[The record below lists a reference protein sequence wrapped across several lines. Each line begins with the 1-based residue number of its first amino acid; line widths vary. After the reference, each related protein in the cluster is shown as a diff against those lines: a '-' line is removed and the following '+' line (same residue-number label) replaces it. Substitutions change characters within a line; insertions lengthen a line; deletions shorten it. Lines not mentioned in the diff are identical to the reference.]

1 MKNLRQLTPADVMF
15 IGGETPSV
23 YQHTA
28 GLVLLESSERPDFG
42 FEEYRQHIASRLDK
56 IPQFHWRLHE
66 VPLGLDLPYWV
77 EDESFSYDHHIRRI
91 AVPSPGDD
99 RALAEVVSYL
109 YSRHLDRS
117 RPLWEIWFIEGL
129 SGGNFAILQ
138 KMHHCMMDGEGA
150 SKLVEAMCD
159 FEPDPPPR
167 AIDPSITNARP
178 GDVPEHW
185 RRALNTAIHL
195 YGMPLRISREAIG
208 AIRHGLSKRIRAGG
222 QSDKKPVT
230 PTTSFNADISG
241 ERGFVYGSVSLEKI
255 KAVKSHFGVTVND
268 VVLALVGSSLRDY
281 LLQRGEL
288 PDESLRTSIAVS
300 LRTESDDEFSNH
312 VTVTTVTLAT
322 DREDPVQRLQAIA
335 AESARAKDE
344 AHHGGKGVM
353 EFMQL
358 LPPLLVN
365 AMMNMAPADQVA
377 QMAGV
382 NLIVSSVRGS
392 ERPLYVAGVRMNSMY
407 PMSIIS
413 PGGGVNVT
421 CVSYAGNVDFGVTIE
436 PSMVPDPWR
445 IIDGLHKA
453 LEDYQALIPIK
464 GNRGKKSPGA
474 GARRGSAR
482 RKKPPART
490 STSKKK

>member
-1 MKNLRQLTPADVMF
+1 MKKLKQLTPADVMF
-15 IGGETPSV
+15 IGGETSSV

-28 GLVLLESSERPDFG
+28 GLVLLDSSDRPDFS
-42 FEEYRQHIASRLDK
+42 FERYRQQIEDRLDK

-77 EDESFSYDHHIRRI
+77 EDENFSYEHHIRRI

-109 YSRHLDRS
+109 YTRHLERS

-129 SGGNFAILQ
+129 AGGKFAIVQ

-159 FEPDPPPR
+159 FEPDAAPR
-167 AIDPSITNARP
+167 DIDPAIMNARP
-178 GDVPEHW
+178 GEVPEHW

-208 AIRHGLSKRIRAGG
+208 AIRHGVSKRIRGG
-222 QSDKKPVT
+222 GKPGKKAVT
-230 PTTSFNADISG
+230 PSTSFNTDISG
-241 ERGFVYGSVSLEKI
+241 DRGFVFGSVSLEDI
-255 KAVKSHFGVTVND
+255 KAIKSHYGVTVND
-268 VVLALVGSSLRDY
+268 VVLALVGGSLRDY
-281 LLQRGEL
+281 LLRLGEL

-300 LRTESDDEFSNH
+300 LRTDSDDEFSNH

-322 DREDPVQRLQAIA
+322 DLDDPVRRLQAIA
-335 AESARAKDE
+335 EESARAKDE

-365 AMMNMAPADQVA
+365 AMMNITPADQVA
-377 QMAGV
+377 QLAGV

-392 ERPLYVAGVRMNSMY
+392 EKPLYVAGARMTSMY

-413 PGGGVNVT
+413 PGGGINVT

-436 PSMVPDPWR
+436 PSIVPDPWR

-453 LEDYQALIPIK
+453 LGDYQALIHK
-464 GNRGKKSPGA
+464 NGKRGKKPAGA
-474 GARRGSAR
+474 GAKRRAAP
-482 RKKPPART
+482 RKKGPAKPPAA
-490 STSKKK
+490 KKR

>member
-1 MKNLRQLTPADVMF
+1 MKKLRQLTPADVMF
-15 IGGETPSV
+15 IGGETSNV

-28 GLVLLESSERPDFG
+28 GLVLLDSSHRPDFS
-42 FEEYRQHIASRLDK
+42 FELYRQHIEDRLEK

-77 EDESFSYDHHIRRI
+77 EDENFSFEHHIRRI

-109 YSRHLDRS
+109 YTNHLDRS

-129 SGGNFAILQ
+129 AGGEFAVLQ
-138 KMHHCMMDGEGA
+138 KMHHCMIDGEGA

-159 FEPDPPPR
+159 FEPDAPPR
-167 AIDPSITNARP
+167 TIDPAIMNARP
-178 GDVPEHW
+178 GEVPEHW

-208 AIRHGLSKRIRAGG
+208 AIRHSVSKRLRDGVKSG
-222 QSDKKPVT
+222 KKPVT
-230 PTTSFNADISG
+230 PSTSFNADISG
-241 ERGFVYGSVSLEKI
+241 DRGFVYGSVSLEDI
-255 KAVKSHFGVTVND
+255 KVIKTHFGVTVND

-281 LLQRGEL
+281 LLQKGEL

-300 LRTESDDEFSNH
+300 LRTDSDDEFSNH

-322 DREDPVQRLQAIA
+322 DLADPARRLQAIA
-335 AESARAKDE
+335 EESARAKDE

-365 AMMNMAPADQVA
+365 AMINMAPADQVA

-392 ERPLYVAGVRMNSMY
+392 EKPLYVAGARMTSMY

-413 PGGGVNVT
+413 PGGGINVT

-436 PSMVPDPWR
+436 PAMVPEPWR

-453 LEDYQALIPIK
+453 LKSYQALIRK
-464 GNRGKKSPGA
+464 GGKRGKKSPV
-474 GARRGSAR
+474 ARRRATTRTQG
-482 RKKPPART
+482 PART
-490 STSKKK
+490 SKSKKR